1 MTSSM
6 PSPTSSEANFY
17 FLIFT
22 FYFSCT
28 VERENIRTILN
39 TLFLII
45 AVIGL
50 IVYFC
55 YPSHHI
61 YGLSII
67 GVAMVLKVAEFF
79 IRFML

>member
-1 MTSSM
+1 M
-6 PSPTSSEANFY
+6 
-17 FLIFT
+17 
-22 FYFSCT
+22 
-28 VERENIRTILN
+28 EREKLRTILN